1 MDRFHSVAVRTS
13 LVSEDKYNDIKGFV
27 VWKKPVMEAE

>member
-13 LVSEDKYNDIKGFV
+13 LVSEDKYKEYGFV
-27 VWKKPVMEAE
+27 VWKKPVMEAG